1 MSNTISQ
8 SKTPINLSQ
17 VNNVQHNQVNIIA
30 PNADTAPNRFIPVTA
45 YNYDSSNL
53 NSNSNSHSVFR
64 NVNPFATDQP
74 NNTGLNST
82 VFNELSAIDELIG
95 PNSLISIHRT
105 ADGKPNGLT
114 VQYDPKIVG
123 KILIDLAQR
132 RDGKDIIGKLRS
144 LLGNLEAGR
153 FQGLKVYTADEQ
165 GIPRESGILSSAS
178 TAIGSTQQ
186 IMATSTQG
194 FNPFSRAGEVILAW
208 LDILAIDPTTIQGDF
223 VNVAGSQVPKTDLDT
238 LNAVLKQNPE
248 IPKALEQFT
257 GVLKIYNKRQTDN
270 IAAAENVRKVNEK
283 LAQPGGEAGKAG

>member
-8 SKTPINLSQ
+8 STIPINLNQ
-17 VNNVQHNQVNIIA
+17 VNNVQNNQVNIVS
-30 PNADTAPNRFIPVTA
+30 PNANTAPNRFIPVTA

-53 NSNSNSHSVFR
+53 NSNSNSVFK
-64 NVNPFATDQP
+64 NVNPFSVDQP

-82 VFNELSAIDELIG
+82 VFNELSAIDQLIG

-123 KILIDLAQR
+123 KILIDLAKR
-132 RDGKDIIGKLRS
+132 KDGKDIIGKLRS

-223 VNVAGSQVPKTDLDT
+223 VTVAGSQVPKTDLET

-257 GVLKIYNKRQTDN
+257 GVLKIYNERQKAN
-270 IAAAENVRKVNEK
+270 IDGAANVRKVNKE
-283 LAQPGGEAGKAG
+283 LAQPSGEAKPG

>member
-8 SKTPINLSQ
+8 STIPINLNQ
-17 VNNVQHNQVNIIA
+17 VNNVQNNQVNIVS
-30 PNADTAPNRFIPVTA
+30 PNANTAPNRFIPVTA

-53 NSNSNSHSVFR
+53 NSNSNSVFK
-64 NVNPFATDQP
+64 NVNPFSVDQP

-82 VFNELSAIDELIG
+82 VFNELSAIDQLIG

-123 KILIDLAQR
+123 KILIDLAKR
-132 RDGKDIIGKLRS
+132 KDGKDIIGKLRS

-223 VNVAGSQVPKTDLDT
+223 VTVAGSQVPKTDLDT

-257 GVLKIYNKRQTDN
+257 GVLKIYNERQKAN
-270 IAAAENVRKVNEK
+270 IDGAANVRKVNKE
-283 LAQPGGEAGKAG
+283 LAQPSGEAKPG